1 MIASMS
7 PPSLSRAAKSI
18 RQSVFARLAPHIAA
32 RRAAGEI
39 LIPLQIG
46 DTYRLPVA
54 EAFAAATATEDD
66 ISLYG
71 AITGMPALLGVL
83 ADHRRTAGLAAAR
96 SADHVHVGCG
106 CTHALFCAAR
116 AVLDPGDE
124 VLVASPY
131 WPLVP
136 GLLRAAGAVPVEVP
150 LSQAMVR
157 GEVDLEASLNAHRTE
172 RTRAVY
178 FISPNNPD
186 GAVWSAESL
195 ATLADYAQRH
205 DFWVIAD
212 EVYADY
218 VYEGAHHHI
227 ADLPG
232 MEERT
237 ISAFSLSKSHGV
249 AGARVGYVVA
259 SPQVVAACR
268 RISNHTLYNVPESMQ
283 RVALAAV
290 QHGEDW
296 IAEAR
301 VAYRSARDACI
312 AALDEANI
320 RHTGAHGGSFIF
332 ADLSPQLAGR
342 SLQGLLEASIAEGV
356 LVAPGGAMGEGYERH
371 VRICFTG
378 VPEAEVVD
386 GVKRLARAAAS
397 F

>member
-1 MIASMS
+1 MS
-7 PPSLSRAAKSI
+7 QPSLSRAAQGI

-32 RRAAGEI
+32 RRSAGEV

-46 DTYRLPVA
+46 DTCRLPVA
-54 EAFAAATATEDD
+54 EAFAAATVTEDD

-71 AITGMPALLGVL
+71 AITGMPALLGAL
-83 ADHRRTAGLAAAR
+83 ADHRRAAGLAAAR

-106 CTHALFCAAR
+106 CTHALFCAVR

-131 WPLVP
+131 WPLIP

-150 LSQAMVR
+150 LTQAMVQ
-157 GEVDLEASLNAHRTE
+157 GEVDVMAALEAHRTE

-186 GAVWSAESL
+186 GAVWSAGSL
-195 ATLADYAQRH
+195 ATLADFATRH
-205 DFWVIAD
+205 DLWVIAD

-218 VYEGAHHHI
+218 VYDGVHHHV

-232 MEERT
+232 MEART
-237 ISAFSLSKSHGV
+237 ISTFSLSKSHGV
-249 AGARVGYVVA
+249 AGARVGYAVA
-259 SPQVVAACR
+259 SPEVVAACR

-290 QHGEDW
+290 QHGDGW
-296 IAEAR
+296 IEEAR
-301 VAYRSARDACI
+301 VAYRSARDACL
-312 AALDEANI
+312 AALDAAGI
-320 RHTGAHGGSFIF
+320 RHSGAQGGSFVF

-342 SLQGLLEASIAEGV
+342 PLQGLLEAAIAQGV

-378 VPEAEVVD
+378 VPEEEVVD
-386 GVKRLARAAAS
+386 GVKRLARATAS